1 MQWFNSTCENLA
13 SQSITVRLDGLP
25 QESES
30 CWKIE
35 EILLALS
42 GRVKA
47 LSVYLSNPVDEVTLF
62 PRLHKAGI
70 VADEELDVYE
80 TVRFSF
86 IVPPFVGP

>member
-1 MQWFNSTCENLA
+1 MQWLNSTCESVT

-47 LSVYLSNPVDEVTLF
+47 LAVYLSNPVDKVTLF
-62 PRLHKAGI
+62 PRLYKAGI